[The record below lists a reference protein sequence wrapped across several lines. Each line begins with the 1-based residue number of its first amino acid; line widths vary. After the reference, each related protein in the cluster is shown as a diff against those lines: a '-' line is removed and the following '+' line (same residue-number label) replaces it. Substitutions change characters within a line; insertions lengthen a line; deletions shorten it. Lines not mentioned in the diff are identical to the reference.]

1 MDKTMQAQTIQ
12 AKTIQ
17 AKTIQAKTIQAR
29 DVGLAGCHVCD
40 QVVSLGDETHAQC
53 PRCYSDVHYRKH
65 NSISRAWAFLIS
77 AFIMYIPANTEAIMI
92 TGALGQQSSDTILS
106 GIIYF
111 LAHGDW
117 PLALVIFSAS
127 VLLPLLKIMAITY
140 LLISVQRGSH
150 LRQKEKTR
158 LYLIAE
164 VMGRWSMVD
173 VFVVALLAA
182 LIQMGELSSIEPGP
196 AGLAFA
202 AMVIL
207 TMFSAMAFDPKLI
220 WDQPEK

>member
-1 MDKTMQAQTIQ
+1 MDEKFI
-12 AKTIQ
+12 K
-17 AKTIQAKTIQAR
+17 AR
-29 DVGLAGCHVCD
+29 DLGLASCHVCD
-40 QVVSLGDETHAQC
+40 KVVRLDDQRDATC
-53 PRCYSDVHYRKH
+53 PRCHSKVHYRKH
-65 NSISRAWAFLIS
+65 NSLNRAWALLIS
-77 AFIMYIPANTEAIMI
+77 AFIMYIPANTEAIML
-92 TGALGQQSSDTILS
+92 TGALGQQSSDTIIS
-106 GIIYF
+106 GILYF

-127 VLLPLLKIMAITY
+127 VLLPLLKIMAIAY
-140 LLISVQRGSH
+140 LLIMVNRENT
-150 LRQKEKTR
+150 LRKKEKTR

-182 LIQMGELSSIEPGP
+182 LIQLGELSSIEAGP

-207 TMFSAMAFDPKLI
+207 TMLSAMAFDPKLI
-220 WDQPEK
+220 WDTAENKK

>member
-1 MDKTMQAQTIQ
+1 M
-12 AKTIQ
+12 
-17 AKTIQAKTIQAR
+17 
-29 DVGLAGCHVCD
+29 GLANCHVCD
-40 QVVSLGDETHAQC
+40 QLVQLGDQTDAIC
-53 PRCYSDVHYRKH
+53 PRCHSGVHYRKH
-65 NSISRAWAFLIS
+65 NSINLAWAFLIS

-92 TGALGQQSSDTILS
+92 TDALGQQSSDTILS
-106 GIIYF
+106 GVLYF
-111 LAHGDW
+111 LTHGDW

-127 VLLPLLKIMAITY
+127 VLLPLLKIISIGY
-140 LLISVQRGSH
+140 LLISVQRRNIT
-150 LRQKEKTR
+150 RQKEKTR

-182 LIQMGELSSIEPGP
+182 LIQMGKLSTIEPGP

-207 TMFSAMAFDPKLI
+207 TMFSAMAFDPRLI
-220 WDQPEK
+220 WDQPEKI

>member
-1 MDKTMQAQTIQ
+1 MRRNIAQDNI
-12 AKTIQ
+12 
-17 AKTIQAKTIQAR
+17 IQAR
-29 DVGLAGCHVCD
+29 DVGLASCHVCD
-40 QVVSLGDETHAQC
+40 QVVQLDDMPDALC
-53 PRCYSDVHYRKH
+53 PRCHSNVHYRKH
-65 NSISRAWAFLIS
+65 DSINRAWAFLIS

-92 TGALGQQSSDTILS
+92 TGTLGQQSSDTILS
-106 GIIYF
+106 GILYF

-127 VLLPLLKIMAITY
+127 VLLPLLKIIAIAY
-140 LLISVQRGSH
+140 LLISVQRGNNY
-150 LRQKEKTR
+150 RQKQKTR

-164 VMGRWSMVD
+164 IMGRWSMVD

-196 AGLAFA
+196 AGMAFA
-202 AMVIL
+202 SMVIL

-220 WDQPEK
+220 WDQTDKPNG

>member
-1 MDKTMQAQTIQ
+1 MNTKIIR
-12 AKTIQ
+12 AK
-17 AKTIQAKTIQAR
+17 
-29 DVGLAGCHVCD
+29 DMGLASCHVCD
-40 QVVSLGDETHAQC
+40 QVVNLSDQLKACC
-53 PRCYSDVHYRKH
+53 PRCNSSVHYRKH
-65 NSISRAWAFLIS
+65 NSINRAWAFLIS

-92 TGALGQQSSDTILS
+92 TSALGQQSSDTILS
-106 GIIYF
+106 GILYF

-117 PLALVIFSAS
+117 PLALVIFAAS
-127 VLLPLLKIMAITY
+127 VLLPLLKIIAIAY
-140 LLISVQRGSH
+140 LLISVQRENN

-182 LIQMGELSSIEPGP
+182 LIQMDKLSSIEPGP

-220 WDQPEK
+220 WDQAEEVS

>member
-1 MDKTMQAQTIQ
+1 
-12 AKTIQ
+12 
-17 AKTIQAKTIQAR
+17 
-29 DVGLAGCHVCD
+29 
-40 QVVSLGDETHAQC
+40 
-53 PRCYSDVHYRKH
+53 
-65 NSISRAWAFLIS
+65 
-77 AFIMYIPANTEAIMI
+77 MYIPANTQAIMI

-111 LAHGDW
+111 IAHGEW

-127 VLLPLLKIMAITY
+127 VLLPLLKIIAIAY
-140 LLISVQRGSH
+140 LLIMVQRGNN
-150 LRQKEKTR
+150 LKQKEKTR

-182 LIQMGELSSIEPGP
+182 LVQLDELSSIEPGP
-196 AGLAFA
+196 AGMAFA
-202 AMVIL
+202 TMVIL

-220 WDQPEK
+220 WDQSETK

>member
-1 MDKTMQAQTIQ
+1 MSNSFIR
-12 AKTIQ
+12 AKS
-17 AKTIQAKTIQAR
+17 
-29 DVGLAGCHVCD
+29 VGLASCHICD
-40 QVVSLGDETHAQC
+40 QVVRLDEQTEALC
-53 PRCYSDVHYRKH
+53 PRCNSSVHYRKH
-65 NSISRAWAFLIS
+65 DSINRAWAFLIS

-92 TGALGQQSSDTILS
+92 TSALGQQSSDTILS
-106 GIIYF
+106 GILYF

-117 PLALVIFSAS
+117 PLAVVIFLAS
-127 VLLPLLKIMAITY
+127 VLLPLLKIMSIAY
-140 LLISVQRGSH
+140 LLISVQRGNNW
-150 LRQKEKTR
+150 RKKEKTR

-202 AMVIL
+202 TMVIL
-207 TMFSAMAFDPKLI
+207 TMFSAMAFDPRLI
-220 WDQPEK
+220 WDQTESNND